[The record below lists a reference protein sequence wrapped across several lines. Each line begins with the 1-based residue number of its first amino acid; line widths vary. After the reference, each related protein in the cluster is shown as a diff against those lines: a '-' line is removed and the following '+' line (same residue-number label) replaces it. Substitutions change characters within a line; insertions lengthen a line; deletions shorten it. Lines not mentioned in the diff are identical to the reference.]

1 MAVNHWL
8 YISVILSATFIYCW
22 VCGWACGCWLM
33 FSANVR
39 GRTIKFLTP
48 KLVGPTTNRV
58 GFGIK
63 AIVKCF
69 RNLSPIKYEK
79 SNERKTE
86 KKRKICDEFDFLP
99 CQKPENTNFKML
111 LLEDESCSWVLY
123 PDDIIEMRP
132 AINFVRHYFTLL
144 IDFDM
149 HSIISFIIFW
159 CYFKCFM
166 SYGKSTSCC
175 SLIYSLFRQ

>member
-69 RNLSPIKYEK
+69 RNLSPIKIRRKKQWEK
-79 SNERKTE
+79 NRKEE
-86 KKRKICDEFDFLP
+86 KKLRWIWLSSLPKTRKHKFQNVIAWRRV
-99 CQKPENTNFKML
+99 ML
-111 LLEDESCSWVLY
+111 L
-123 PDDIIEMRP
+123 
-132 AINFVRHYFTLL
+132 
-144 IDFDM
+144 
-149 HSIISFIIFW
+149 SFASRWYNRNAPSNQFR
-159 CYFKCFM
+159 
-166 SYGKSTSCC
+166 SA
-175 SLIYSLFRQ
+175 LFYAPYRFRYAFYH